1 MSRFSWGSVLLAPR
15 RRSGLPAP
23 PPRMDRCLPTLSPEK
38 NDQVRSMQLL
48 SASDGWV
55 IIDPDSSTA
64 STFSKNEAPP
74 LARSSRIPGN

>member
-1 MSRFSWGSVLLAPR
+1 
-15 RRSGLPAP
+15 
-23 PPRMDRCLPTLSPEK
+23 MDRCLPTLSPEK

-64 STFSKNEAPP
+64 STFSKNGAPP
-74 LARSSRIPGN
+74 LARSFRIPGN